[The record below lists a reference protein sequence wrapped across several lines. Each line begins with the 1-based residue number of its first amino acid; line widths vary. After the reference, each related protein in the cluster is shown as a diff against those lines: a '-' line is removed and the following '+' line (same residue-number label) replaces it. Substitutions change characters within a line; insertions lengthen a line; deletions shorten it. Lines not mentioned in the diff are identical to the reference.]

1 MYSGIGAG
9 SIGVDLWCYTDASPE
24 QFHKAPY
31 LRTPQETGWGM
42 TTWDRQDKPL
52 AREFKKFS
60 QVVGQLD
67 LAGLSPAAAEIGI
80 IIPDEWAKTHGDFSH
95 FGLAGPQAAPYV
107 SLADGDAMPGKAP
120 PDASAANHWLM
131 GSALTSFVL
140 GRRAGLKADFPR
152 EYSEWD
158 KHAMVFLPS
167 PITSTSD
174 PFLVHVHS
182 DFYAKARK
190 YVENGGFLYASLAAD
205 GAIPEMD
212 SLFGARMVDRA
223 VSTEVTLKFVEPF
236 GDFKPGDTL
245 HYTVPSA
252 SIESWGTL
260 LEVSSGKVIAV
271 DQDGHPALVTN
282 QIGSGKTLLSAY
294 PLEHYLAEMP
304 AVFEKPEETYRLYA
318 AFRDWV
324 GVKPQFRVDNPSV
337 ELSVLGE
344 ATRGYAVAVNH
355 SFETQ
360 KVTVRSGTSLH
371 SVSLVA
377 PDGLKSLPIDASSWQ
392 LEIAPFDAAI
402 VEWKR

>member
-1 MYSGIGAG
+1 
-9 SIGVDLWCYTDASPE
+9 
-24 QFHKAPY
+24 
-31 LRTPQETGWGM
+31 
-42 TTWDRQDKPL
+42 
-52 AREFKKFS
+52 
-60 QVVGQLD
+60 
-67 LAGLSPAAAEIGI
+67 
-80 IIPDEWAKTHGDFSH
+80 
-95 FGLAGPQAAPYV
+95 
-107 SLADGDAMPGKAP
+107 MPGKAP